1 MNVRFKEAINVGF
14 IDVSL
19 DIDPHD
25 FLNCETIDDLY
36 YDVKDYYYGNP
47 QGEYSLGNVV
57 VEDSTVEC
65 TIPDEFIEEWKKLK
79 ADEDSE

>member
-1 MNVRFKEAINVGF
+1 MNISFEETINVGF
-14 IDVSL
+14 INVSL

-25 FLNCETIDDLY
+25 FLNCETLDDLE

-47 QGEYSLGNVV
+47 QGEYSLGNVD

-65 TIPDEFIEEWKKLK
+65 TIPNEFIEEWKKLK
-79 ADEDSE
+79 GYEDSE